1 VIDVNTCEPMED
13 VLISL
18 WVCLLECLGAKI
30 CSDNHQHCNA
40 TGSYSSF
47 AGNDPN
53 TSFGDLIAAK
63 NITIN
68 GTFGQDLSVSR
79 ITNLEEVVPSA

>member
-1 VIDVNTCEPMED
+1 M
-13 VLISL
+13 SF
-18 WVCLLECLGAKI
+18 LGFLVAEI